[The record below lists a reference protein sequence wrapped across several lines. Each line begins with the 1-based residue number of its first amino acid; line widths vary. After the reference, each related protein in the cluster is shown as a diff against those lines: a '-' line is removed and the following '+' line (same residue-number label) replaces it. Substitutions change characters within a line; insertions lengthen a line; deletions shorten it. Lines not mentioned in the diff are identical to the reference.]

1 MNLSNSYP
9 DLFVYKIL
17 QWFIEHIF
25 LNIIVKFIFLLLFFL
40 YIKNGGKNW
49 KKDNKRK
56 KTEKKTGKKIN
67 EDAILIK
74 SFLDKKYRPID
85 IAKEFN
91 ISKQKVNYW
100 KKTEIK
106 TEIHRRLKLN
116 QEDIDKIIKLAENK
130 TTSQMSC
137 RKIANIMNTQ
147 FEK

>member
-9 DLFVYKIL
+9 DLLVYKIS
-17 QWFIEHIF
+17 QWFMEHIL

-40 YIKNGGKNW
+40 YIKNGEKNW

-74 SFLDKKYRPID
+74 QLLDKKIRPID

-100 KKTEIK
+100 KKN
-106 TEIHRRLKLN
+106 RN
-116 QEDIDKIIKLAENK
+116 QNCDTSAKKI
-130 TTSQMSC
+130 
-137 RKIANIMNTQ
+137 RW
-147 FEK
+147 

>member
-9 DLFVYKIL
+9 DLLVYKIS
-17 QWFIEHIF
+17 QWFMEHIL

-40 YIKNGGKNW
+40 YIKNGEKNW

-56 KTEKKTGKKIN
+56 KTEKKIN

-74 SFLDKKYRPID
+74 QLLDKKIRPID

-100 KKTEIK
+100 KKN
-106 TEIHRRLKLN
+106 RN
-116 QEDIDKIIKLAENK
+116 QNCDTSAKKI
-130 TTSQMSC
+130 
-137 RKIANIMNTQ
+137 RW
-147 FEK
+147 